1 MITSVYLLSL
11 GCDKN
16 LVDSERMIGILSRH
30 GLVSV
35 TEPEQAELIV
45 VNTCGFIES
54 AVSEAI
60 EHILTLA
67 PYKKHGRC
75 KKLVVT
81 GCMVQRYG
89 KKLIPLLPEVDLFL
103 GTNHYDD
110 IALALNSGHPP
121 ILISRPDSPRAE
133 TFLWRSVSTPPSYA
147 YLKIAEGCS
156 NRCSYC
162 MIPRIRGPMKS
173 RPMEDILREAEV
185 LNDMGIPEIIIV
197 AQDVTSYGHDLGR
210 KDALVELLT
219 ELERFPSFRWIRLLY
234 AYPGNIT
241 EELLAR
247 MSSSSKILPYLDIPF
262 QHVSPAILSAMG
274 RKGIALEPA
283 RVIEMVRSFM
293 PDVTIR
299 TTFMVGFPGEGERE
313 FRELVE
319 FVERMEL
326 DNVGAFAFSPEQG
339 TKAANLPGQVPEK
352 VKRSRLK
359 TLYSVQKKIS
369 RKKLR
374 RYKGKIVPVIIDG
387 VHHESDLLLSGRLPS
402 QAPQIDGIVVVTSGI
417 ATPGSIVRAR
427 ITRTHAYDVEAEI
440 VGDAEP

>member
-1 MITSVYLLSL
+1 
-11 GCDKN
+11 
-16 LVDSERMIGILSRH
+16 
-30 GLVSV
+30 
-35 TEPEQAELIV
+35 
-45 VNTCGFIES
+45 
-54 AVSEAI
+54 
-60 EHILTLA
+60 
-67 PYKKHGRC
+67 
-75 KKLVVT
+75 
-81 GCMVQRYG
+81 
-89 KKLIPLLPEVDLFL
+89 
-103 GTNHYDD
+103 
-110 IALALNSGHPP
+110 
-121 ILISRPDSPRAE
+121 
-133 TFLWRSVSTPPSYA
+133 
-147 YLKIAEGCS
+147 
-156 NRCSYC
+156 
-162 MIPRIRGPMKS
+162 MKS

-185 LNDMGIPEIIIV
+185 LNDVGIPEIIIV

-339 TKAANLPGQVPEK
+339 TKAANLPGQIPEK

-387 VHHESDLLLSGRLPS
+387 VHHESDLLLAGRLPS
-402 QAPQIDGIVVVTSGI
+402 QAPQIDGIVVVTSGT